1 MSDDKLQFEELDISM
16 GQMVEAMPKNSPD
29 KSFSEVVMLGAIPGE
44 ALIIAP
50 PPSGVFPNM
59 EEGEKVI
66 IRVKLADGVAI
77 FPSTVLFVSEVPM
90 FMVYLDFPQ
99 DISFKRIRSASRVSV
114 KLPVLVSNRHEK
126 KYSGIT
132 GQITD
137 ISTTGAG
144 LLLSEFAGEKGNE
157 LVVKGKFTVG
167 SIRRM
172 LTINGVVRVVKE
184 TRTNALVYGIEF
196 LEEDENDL
204 LVLFGFIFNAM
215 AFGKIQKI
223 R

>member
-1 MSDDKLQFEELDISM
+1 MSDEKLQFDELGISM
-16 GQMVEAMPKNSPD
+16 GQMVEALPKNDPE
-29 KSFSEVVMLGAIPGE
+29 KVFSEVVMLGAIPNE

-50 PPSGVFPNM
+50 PPSGLFPKM
-59 EEGEKVI
+59 AEGERVI
-66 IRVKLADGVAI
+66 IRLKLADGVAI
-77 FPSTVLFVSEVPM
+77 FTSTVLFVADVPM

-99 DISFKRIRSASRVSV
+99 EISFKRIRNASRVSV
-114 KLPVLVSNRHEK
+114 KLPILVSNRNDK
-126 KYSGIT
+126 QYSGIT

-144 LLLSEFAGEKGNE
+144 LLLSEFAGDKGDE
-157 LVVKGKFTVG
+157 LVVKGKFAVG
-167 SIRRM
+167 SIRRV
-172 LTINGVVRVVKE
+172 LTINGIVRMVKE
-184 TRTNALVYGIEF
+184 TKSNTLIYGVEF